1 MPISDGAN
9 AIAETE
15 PAARTDWIR
24 RTSSSVLHASG
35 IYPDRSHAMVEGDE
49 AARCA
54 AKAEVHLTRA
64 AKSASLPARV
74 ANLNLASIFA
84 AQAERLRRATMDD

>member
-1 MPISDGAN
+1 
-9 AIAETE
+9 
-15 PAARTDWIR
+15 
-24 RTSSSVLHASG
+24 
-35 IYPDRSHAMVEGDE
+35 MVEGDE

-84 AQAERLRRATMDD
+84 AQAERLRRATKDD